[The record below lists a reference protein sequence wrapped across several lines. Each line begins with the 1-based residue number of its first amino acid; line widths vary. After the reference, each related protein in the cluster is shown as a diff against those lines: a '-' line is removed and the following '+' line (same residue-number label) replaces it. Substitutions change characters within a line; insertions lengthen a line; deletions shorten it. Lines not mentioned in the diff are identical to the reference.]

1 MKYTAEVDT
10 LTIGEDSF
18 QIYLHE
24 INVIPLLSAQEEIEL
39 AKRIAEGDKDAKE
52 AFIKANLR
60 LVVSIANKYYKK
72 TGLPIQDLVS
82 EGNFGLIKAVDKFDW
97 KRACRFS
104 TYATYCIRQAISRSI
119 ADQSRI
125 IRVPVH
131 LHELIG
137 KINACSRKILL
148 EQGREATVAEL
159 AEILGKEEKQVQEAL
174 DAAIQPVSLDT
185 PVKSDEDS
193 CSLIDLITDRQIYDP
208 SQTMF
213 ESQRSLILQD
223 TMERKLTTR
232 EMDVLRWRCGM
243 IDGHLWS
250 LEEIGQELKLT
261 RERIRQIE
269 QNAIRKLQKSM
280 DLRELYQV
288 GI

>member
-1 MKYTAEVDT
+1 MKYTAEVNT

-18 QIYLHE
+18 RIYLHE
-24 INVIPLLSAQEEIEL
+24 IDEIPLLSAQEEMVL
-39 AKRIAEGDKDAKE
+39 AKRVVEGDKDAKE

-60 LVVSIANKYYKK
+60 LVVSIANKYHKK
-72 TGLPIQDLVS
+72 TGFPIQDLVS

-97 KRACRFS
+97 KRGCRFS
-104 TYATYCIRQAISRSI
+104 TYATYWIRQAISRST

-131 LHELIG
+131 LHEFIG
-137 KINACSRKILL
+137 KINTCRRRILL

-174 DAAIQPVSLDT
+174 DATMQTVSLNT
-185 PVKSDEDS
+185 LVKSDEDS
-193 CSLIDLITDRQIYDP
+193 CSLIDLITDRQLYDP

-213 ESQRSLILQD
+213 EFQRSLILQD
-223 TMERKLTTR
+223 AMERKLTTR

-243 IDGHLWS
+243 TDGHPWS

-269 QNAIRKLQKSM
+269 KKALQKLQKTKE
-280 DLRELYQV
+280 LQELYKACS
-288 GI
+288 

>member
-1 MKYTAEVDT
+1 MMYTAEVNT

-18 QIYLHE
+18 RIYLHE
-24 INVIPLLSAQEEIEL
+24 IDAIPLLSAQEEMVL
-39 AKRIAEGDKDAKE
+39 AKCVAEGDKDAKE

-60 LVVSIANKYYKK
+60 LVVSIANKYHKN

-97 KRACRFS
+97 KRGCRFS
-104 TYATYCIRQAISRSI
+104 TYATYWIRQSISRSI

-137 KINACSRKILL
+137 KINACRRRILL

-159 AEILGKEEKQVQEAL
+159 ADVLGKEEKQVQEAL
-174 DAAIQPVSLDT
+174 DAAMQTVSLST

-193 CSLIDLITDRQIYDP
+193 CSLIDLMTDRQLCDP

-223 TMERKLTTR
+223 AMEQKLTTR

-243 IDGHLWS
+243 TDGHLWS

-269 QNAIRKLQKSM
+269 KNAFRKLQKSKE
-280 DLRELYQV
+280 LQELYKACS
-288 GI
+288 